1 MIQKW
6 TFREANVDDY
16 EKIAEFRKSFIKLT
30 IDCYTSEYY
39 YWKFIENP
47 IKCGQLWIAESENK
61 IVGLKSVT
69 SKMVMAFGNLIV
81 AGEIG
86 DSFTIP
92 EFRGCGIFTI
102 LSKKTREKAIEHG
115 VKFVYNT
122 PNNNSRPLYEKKL
135 DHSEISSLSVQ
146 NLTRPMDYNLTLQEK
161 YGKSLLIQIA
171 AILLRITSDIL
182 YKFFSNDGYNDK
194 IFVAKVSSFPKDITN
209 LWVKESANYDMAI
222 VRNFEYLEW
231 RFVNSIDKYIIMV
244 ARNEMHEIQG
254 YIVGKINKSEVY
266 LKSGVGVI
274 VDFLVNQK
282 NPKIFEILLTKML
295 EEFTNEKVYK
305 VSTWSI
311 NKSLYYNS
319 LIKFGFISHSKT
331 PVLCFNNEL
340 GSKVINGDFK
350 WHFTIGD
357 SDNA

>member
-1 MIQKW
+1 
-6 TFREANVDDY
+6 
-16 EKIAEFRKSFIKLT
+16 
-30 IDCYTSEYY
+30 
-39 YWKFIENP
+39 
-47 IKCGQLWIAESENK
+47 
-61 IVGLKSVT
+61 
-69 SKMVMAFGNLIV
+69 
-81 AGEIG
+81 
-86 DSFTIP
+86 
-92 EFRGCGIFTI
+92 
-102 LSKKTREKAIEHG
+102 
-115 VKFVYNT
+115 
-122 PNNNSRPLYEKKL
+122 
-135 DHSEISSLSVQ
+135 
-146 NLTRPMDYNLTLQEK
+146 
-161 YGKSLLIQIA
+161 
-171 AILLRITSDIL
+171 
-182 YKFFSNDGYNDK
+182 
-194 IFVAKVSSFPKDITN
+194 
-209 LWVKESANYDMAI
+209 
-222 VRNFEYLEW
+222 
-231 RFVNSIDKYIIMV
+231 MV